1 MSPTHGGLTLI
12 FMRSFRNSS
21 WIWLICSATLLLT
34 ACGDRNGLEITSEV
48 DEPHYRRGV
57 QMLRSGQNQV
67 ALEAFLKVIDKRN
80 GDAPESHLEVGQI
93 YLNHIHDPIAAIY
106 HFRKYLELR
115 PNSPQAP
122 MVRDLI
128 DTSKKQ
134 FARQLPG
141 QPLDDYY
148 ERTDLLDLVERL
160 KRENERMKIELAAV
174 QAEPLPVEES
184 VRQVSPDTVR
194 TTTGPSTAT
203 PRQTPTAPVSA
214 TAKRHVVARGDT
226 LYSIAKRYYGNGN
239 QWRTIYD
246 ANRSVMSSETDLK
259 IGTALVIP

>member
-1 MSPTHGGLTLI
+1 MSPADGSPTLF

-21 WIWLICSATLLLT
+21 WSWLLLSATLLLT
-34 ACGDRNGLEITSEV
+34 ACGDRGGLEITSEI
-48 DEPHYRRGV
+48 DEPHYRRGI

-80 GDAPESHLEVGQI
+80 GEAPESHLEVGQI

-148 ERTDLLDLVERL
+148 QRTDLLDLVERL
-160 KRENERMKIELAAV
+160 KLENERMKTELAAI
-174 QAEPLPVEES
+174 QAEPLPTGQPIRRS
-184 VRQVSPDTVR
+184 APSTVR
-194 TTTGPSTAT
+194 SGSDQAAT
-203 PRQTPTAPVSA
+203 SSRQTPTAPSSSA
-214 TAKRHVVARGDT
+214 MARHVVAKGDT
-226 LYSIAKRYYGNGN
+226 LYSISKRYYGNGN
-239 QWRTIYD
+239 RWREIYE
-246 ANRSVMSSETDLK
+246 ANRSTMSSETDLK
-259 IGTALVIP
+259 IGTELVIP